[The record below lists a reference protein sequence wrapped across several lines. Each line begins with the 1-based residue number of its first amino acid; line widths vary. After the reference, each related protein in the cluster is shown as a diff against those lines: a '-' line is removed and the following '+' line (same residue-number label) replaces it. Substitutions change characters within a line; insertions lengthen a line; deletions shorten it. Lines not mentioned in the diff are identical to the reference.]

1 MPIETRD
8 ERACGGLLGLAVAD
22 ALGAPLE
29 FSAPAHAATAVE
41 AGLEMTGG
49 GAFGWLPGE
58 WTDDTTMALCLAES
72 IGERGLLDLDEVTS
86 RYADWAKSGPKDIG
100 NATSAAL
107 RGASSAAEARER
119 AQVYLERTGSGA
131 GNGTIMRAAPIGLA
145 ATSLAD
151 AVDAARAD
159 AALTHGDPRA
169 GHASAALCA
178 ALLSLDD
185 PIAAAR
191 AECAEEAKLLDAI
204 DSGEEKLA
212 ELAASE
218 IGACWTALGVA
229 LHSLTEI
236 DDYERGVLWA
246 ISLGGDTDTNAAVA
260 GALIG
265 ARHGVATIPT
275 RWLHVLRDRER
286 IEAAA
291 RGLNREL

>member
-1 MPIETRD
+1 MPILTRA
-8 ERACGGLLGLAVAD
+8 EQARGGLLGLAVAD

-29 FSAPAHAATAVE
+29 FTSPAQAAAAVA

-49 GAFGWLPGE
+49 GSFRWLPGE

-72 IGERGLLDLDEVTS
+72 IGEHGLLELDDVTH
-86 RYADWAKSGPKDIG
+86 RYAEWASSGPKDIG

-119 AQVYLERTGSGA
+119 AQSYVERTGGGA

-145 ATSLAD
+145 ATSLAE

-178 ALLSLDD
+178 ALLSLDE
-185 PIAAAR
+185 PVAAAR
-191 AECAEEAKLLDAI
+191 AECAGEAKLLDAL
-204 DSGEEKLA
+204 DSDEDGLA
-212 ELAASE
+212 ELAAHE
-218 IGACWTALGVA
+218 MGACWTALGVA

-260 GALIG
+260 GALLG
-265 ARHGVATIPT
+265 ARHGLESIPE
-275 RWLHVLRDRER
+275 RWLEALRGRDRV
-286 IEAAA
+286 EAAA
-291 RGLNREL
+291 AGLVVIR